1 MKAKK
6 DGVSLFLS
14 IVTHAAAIITILCL
28 LFIIAY
34 ILIRGIPNL
43 TPSLFESREPYAF
56 SPLKTNSC
64 QFSFSLQFGLFFPIP
79 SKKTPEG

>member
-1 MKAKK
+1 
-6 DGVSLFLS
+6 
-14 IVTHAAAIITILCL
+14 
-28 LFIIAY
+28 LFIALNVFRSFSEAKVGGQPATSIKHLLQLPAF
-34 ILIRGIPNL
+34 
-43 TPSLFESREPYAF
+43 LFHCNKSDGLCNISREPYAF